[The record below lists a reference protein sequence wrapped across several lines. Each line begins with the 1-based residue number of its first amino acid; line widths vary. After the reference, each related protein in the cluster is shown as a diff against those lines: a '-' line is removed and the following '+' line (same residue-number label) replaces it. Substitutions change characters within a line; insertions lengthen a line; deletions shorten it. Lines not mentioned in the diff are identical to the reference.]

1 MPRSLDVHAG
11 VDSPAMTRLIEPGVP
26 RDGAAARL
34 EQPTGARGDD
44 GPGTDARP
52 AGDSSAADPS
62 PILQR
67 AVEEAVRLLDAEGG
81 LIGLLDDDGRLRFAY
96 ESGMSE
102 SRVQRWRS
110 SLENVGSDSAG
121 LIAWAMATGLVRSTA
136 DYHADRSFR
145 HSRTGNRVVAEAG
158 IRSLIAAPLRDGDR
172 CLGALAIYSPR
183 PSAFGDHDVVLA
195 RALAEHAATAVANAE
210 LVDRLR
216 RSQEELARRAAAP
229 ASLAS
234 IAAQLTA
241 LRDPSA
247 ILQQA
252 VDEAAR
258 LLEADGALL
267 DLLDPLTN
275 TVRWAYDAG
284 FRDES
289 HRQILRNLEVRIGEG
304 MFGRAIEGQAVVVT
318 GDYLADDRFVHAPG
332 PDTFAREVGLRSMV
346 AAPLVGESGPLGV
359 LGIFSAR
366 SDAFGE
372 EEVALSRSLATQAT
386 IALTNARRMDELA
399 GSQTELARRADAEQA
414 MREIAARITAI
425 RDPDEV
431 LQRIVDEA
439 RRLLESD
446 GAHLT
451 LLSDER
457 SHLVPVVAAGV
468 DDDTRRWMLDLRFP
482 LHGGING
489 LAATL
494 GRPVKTDDYLV
505 DPRVPHEPD
514 DQYVAARLG
523 IRGCAVAPLR
533 APAGEIIG
541 TLAISFRTVRE
552 LDDESIARLQ
562 VLADQAA
569 IAVSNARLDTLLRD
583 SESRYRYL
591 VENSPDIVW
600 SVDAE
605 GRFTFLSETVQRVT
619 GWLPED
625 LLGGHFGGVVHPSS
639 REVAEI
645 DWTAQMSEGTSET
658 RGRVNLLHRDG
669 HPVPAEFVAVNRIEK
684 GVFAGANG
692 SVRDMSERD
701 RLERELRESEERYR
715 YLVKASPDIVWAVD
729 DQGLITFMGDRLTEL
744 TGWTPDEVVGQHF
757 RFLTTAESTP
767 VTTEILERVRRDP
780 SGVYPLRIPMP
791 RKDDDPIPVEI
802 WVTGSVHDERFVGA
816 HGSIRDM
823 RENERLETDLRRQAA
838 ELAAGDARAHL
849 ARELHDSVTQALF
862 SMTLMTRSIEML
874 MGRDPEA
881 ALQRL
886 ATLRDLQ
893 RDALAEMR
901 ALIFELRPGGLEEE
915 GLVPALRQH
924 AAAVQGRIGL
934 PVVVDADLEERLP
947 SDVEDVLY
955 RIAQEALH
963 NVVKHARARTI
974 RLTLGPAADG
984 VRLVVVDDGTGFDAA
999 AVPAGHLGLAGMKA
1013 RAEAIGGQLTVESRP
1028 GKGTTIA
1035 VVVPRS
1041 QAAAS

>member
-1 MPRSLDVHAG
+1 MS
-11 VDSPAMTRLIEPGVP
+11 RLVEPGAP
-26 RDGAAARL
+26 ADRS
-34 EQPTGARGDD
+34 DD
-44 GPGTDARP
+44 SGVA
-52 AGDSSAADPS
+52 DSSAPDPS

-67 AVEEAVRLLDAEGG
+67 AVDEAVRLLDADGG
-81 LIGLLDDDGRLRFAY
+81 LIGLLGDSGRLRFAY
-96 ESGMSE
+96 ESGIAE

-110 SLENVGSDSAG
+110 SLESVGSDSAG
-121 LIAWAMATGLVRSTA
+121 LIALAMASGVAQSTS
-136 DYHADRSFR
+136 DYGADRSFP
-145 HSRTGNRVVAEAG
+145 HSRTGDRVVNEVG
-158 IRSLIAAPLRDGDR
+158 IRSLIAAPLLAGGR
-172 CLGALAIYSPR
+172 CLGALAVYSPR
-183 PSAFGDHDVVLA
+183 PSAFGDRDVALA
-195 RALAEHAATAVANAE
+195 RALAEHAATALANAE
-210 LVDRLR
+210 LVDQLR
-216 RSQEELARRAAAP
+216 RSQEELARRAAAQ
-229 ASLAS
+229 ASLAA
-234 IAAQLTA
+234 IAAELTA

-252 VDEAAR
+252 VGEAAR

-267 DLLDPLTN
+267 DLLDPVTN
-275 TVRWAYDAG
+275 TIRWAYDAG
-284 FRDES
+284 IKDDA
-289 HRQILRNLEVRIGEG
+289 HRQILRNLEVKIGEG
-304 MFGRAIEGQAVVVT
+304 MFGRAIAQGTVIVT
-318 GDYLADDRFVHAPG
+318 GDYLADGRFVHAKG
-332 PDTFAREVGLRSMV
+332 PDTFAREVGLRSML
-346 AAPLVGESGPLGV
+346 AAPLMDESGPLGV
-359 LGIFSAR
+359 LGIYSSR
-366 SDAFGE
+366 PDVFGD
-372 EEVALSRSLATQAT
+372 EEVALAHSLATQAT
-386 IALTNARRMDELA
+386 IALTNARRIDELA

-446 GAHLT
+446 GSHLT
-451 LLSDER
+451 LMSDDR

-494 GRPVKTDDYLV
+494 GRPVMTDDYLV
-505 DPRVPHEPD
+505 DPRVPHEPA

-541 TLAISFRTVRE
+541 TLAISFRTIRE

-605 GRFTFLSETVQRVT
+605 GRFTFLSETAYRLT
-619 GWLPED
+619 GWQPED
-625 LLGGHFGGVVHPSS
+625 LLGGHFGGIVHPSS

-645 DWTAQMSEGTSET
+645 DWTLQMGEGTNET

-669 HPVPAEFVAVNRIEK
+669 HPVPAEFVAVNRIEN
-684 GVFAGANG
+684 GVFVGANG

-701 RLERELRESEERYR
+701 RLERELR
-715 YLVKASPDIVWAVD
+715 
-729 DQGLITFMGDRLTEL
+729 
-744 TGWTPDEVVGQHF
+744 
-757 RFLTTAESTP
+757 
-767 VTTEILERVRRDP
+767 
-780 SGVYPLRIPMP
+780 
-791 RKDDDPIPVEI
+791 
-802 WVTGSVHDERFVGA
+802 
-816 HGSIRDM
+816 
-823 RENERLETDLRRQAA
+823 RQAA
-838 ELAAGDARAHL
+838 ELAASDARSHL

-862 SMTLMTRSIEML
+862 SMTLMTRSIEVL
-874 MGRDPEA
+874 MSRDPEA
-881 ALQRL
+881 ALERL

-901 ALIFELRPGGLEEE
+901 ALIFELRPGGLEKD
-915 GLVPALRQH
+915 GLVHALRRH

-934 PVVVDADLEERLP
+934 PVVVESELDERLP
-947 SDVEDVLY
+947 DEVEDVLY

-963 NVVKHARARTI
+963 NVVKHARARTV
-974 RLTLGPAADG
+974 RLILSTATDG
-984 VRLVVVDDGTGFDAA
+984 VSLTVIDDGSGFD
-999 AVPAGHLGLAGMKA
+999 PASVTDGHLGLTGMKA
-1013 RAEAIGGQLTVESRP
+1013 RAETIGSRLAVDSHP
-1028 GKGTTIA
+1028 GRGTTIE
-1035 VVVPRS
+1035 VVVPMARVPGG
-1041 QAAAS
+1041 